1 MKQLVLTHAA
11 ILSLAT
17 AACWV
22 FLGAGAAVACAVSYL
37 VMTGVQLLLMRG
49 AQ

>member
-1 MKQLVLTHAA
+1 MIHAA
-11 ILSLAT
+11 VLSLSA
-17 AACWV
+17 AACWL
-22 FLGAGAAVACAVSYL
+22 FLGIEAGVSCAVSYL